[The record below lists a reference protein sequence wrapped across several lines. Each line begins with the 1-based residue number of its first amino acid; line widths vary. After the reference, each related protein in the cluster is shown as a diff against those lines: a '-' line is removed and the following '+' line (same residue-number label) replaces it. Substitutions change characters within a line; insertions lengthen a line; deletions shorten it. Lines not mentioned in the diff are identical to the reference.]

1 MKQLPYGV
9 SDFKQL
15 RREDKYFVDKTRYI
29 HEMEDVS
36 NFLFLI
42 RPRRFGKS
50 VFLSMLRSY
59 YDILERDKFQELF
72 KGLWI
77 ADHPTKEQGQ
87 FQVMYFDYSRIG
99 GNSSVLE
106 KNFDDYC
113 SMVVD
118 DFAESYQAYYDD
130 EFLKGP
136 RRSDSG
142 PKQWSRYAA
151 TPKATR

>member
-1 MKQLPYGV
+1 MASMKQLPYGV

-15 RREDKYFVDKTRYI
+15 RREDKYIVDKTRYI
-29 HEMEDVS
+29 HELEDVG

-77 ADHPTKEQGQ
+77 ADH
-87 FQVMYFDYSRIG
+87 
-99 GNSSVLE
+99 
-106 KNFDDYC
+106 
-113 SMVVD
+113 VD
-118 DFAESYQAYYDD
+118 CRPPHERAGAV
-130 EFLKGP
+130 
-136 RRSDSG
+136 SG
-142 PKQWSRYAA
+142 DVFRLLTHWRQLLRL
-151 TPKATR
+151 REEL